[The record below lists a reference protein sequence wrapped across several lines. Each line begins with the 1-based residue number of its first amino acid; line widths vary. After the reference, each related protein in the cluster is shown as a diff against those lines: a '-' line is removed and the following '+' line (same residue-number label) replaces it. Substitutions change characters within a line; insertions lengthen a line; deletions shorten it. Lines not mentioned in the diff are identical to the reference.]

1 VGNRQF
7 IHEMSL
13 CCSRTIATV
22 THTGIQAVIQL
33 CGYREILHGIFRAYH
48 IHVALFMNAAFML
61 LSPRSC
67 CDSKK
72 QNAAIGRL
80 CTAFSDHDAFMRTDV
95 VKQHARVNMMFALSR
110 AAHSIGFKS
119 ASPAQNARLLFGQS
133 DMP

>member
-1 VGNRQF
+1 MRGTAQRKHHVYSSMLLYDICAHECG
-7 IHEMSL
+7 IH
-13 CCSRTIATV
+13 A
-22 THTGIQAVIQL
+22 
-33 CGYREILHGIFRAYH
+33 
-48 IHVALFMNAAFML
+48 ALSAFML
-61 LSPRSC
+61 RFKCAP
-67 CDSKK
+67 
-72 QNAAIGRL
+72 IERL